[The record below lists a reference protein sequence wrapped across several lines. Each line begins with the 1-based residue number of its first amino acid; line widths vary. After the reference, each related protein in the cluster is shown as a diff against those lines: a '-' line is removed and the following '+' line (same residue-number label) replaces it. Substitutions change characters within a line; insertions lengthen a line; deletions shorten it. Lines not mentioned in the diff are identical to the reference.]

1 MSVDE
6 ETLQAYIDGELSV
19 GERSQ
24 VEALLAGD
32 PALRER
38 VAQLQRVQLGLQHA
52 FGKVLDEPVPERL
65 MRAVRESPAGSA
77 TVSVLADRRERTN
90 SHPIV
95 GLTRWRGG
103 MALAASLAVGVVIGA
118 AVFRS
123 PPGELLELRQGELL
137 AQGGLQAALETQL
150 ASEQQSAAP
159 IQIGITFRDQAGNY
173 CRSFTI
179 RLQHALGGMACR
191 EQPGRWS
198 VEATAPMSE
207 ADAGADGL
215 RMAAGALPPSVLSV
229 IESRRV
235 GDSMDAESEKRAAAG
250 GWR

>member
-6 ETLQAYIDGELSV
+6 ETLQAYVDGELSV
-19 GERSQ
+19 EERSQ

-32 PALRER
+32 SVLRER
-38 VAQLQRVQLGLQHA
+38 VVQLQRVRLGLQRA

-65 MRAVRESPAGSA
+65 TRAARESPAGSA
-77 TVSVLADRRERTN
+77 TVSAMADRRER
-90 SHPIV
+90 SLSRPIIDPS
-95 GLTRWRGG
+95 RWRGG

-137 AQGGLQAALETQL
+137 AQGRLQAALETQL
-150 ASEQQSAAP
+150 ASEQPAAAP

-179 RLQHALGGMACR
+179 RLQHALGGLACR
-191 EQPGRWS
+191 EQQGRWS

-207 ADAGADGL
+207 ADTGAGGL
-215 RMAAGALPPSVLSV
+215 RMAAGALPPSVLAA
-229 IESRRV
+229 IDSRRV
-235 GDSMDAESEKRAAAG
+235 GDSMDADSEKRAAAA
-250 GWR
+250 GWP